1 MATQLSYGSTRNKG
15 AALTDPGRPRA
26 VIAWLLACAFMVFA
40 MAVIGAI
47 TRLTESGLSIME
59 WAPLSGTLPPLSDA
73 EWQRLFAL
81 YKTIPQYQQ
90 INAGMSLA
98 EFKTI
103 FWWEYI
109 HRLWGRSIGLV
120 FALPLAWFWWRG
132 RLPAWLKPHLLTLL
146 GLGALQGVMGWY
158 MVASGFADRVS
169 VSQYR
174 LTLHLG
180 LAIFIYGYMLWLI
193 FRLAWPDAG
202 EESAEGPLHRL
213 RRGLLGLLLLLSVT
227 LVSGAFVAGLNAGL
241 TYNSFPLMDGRL
253 VPSGYGQLSPW
264 ILNSFENIAA
274 VQFNHR
280 LLASL
285 TLLAT
290 LGIYFWALRLPLTAA
305 GQWALSLVALAAVG
319 QFTLGVVTLL
329 AVVPVSLGAAHQAGA
344 LLLLTAVLHALYRL
358 RPKA

>member
-1 MATQLSYGSTRNKG
+1 MATDLSYDRAR
-15 AALTDPGRPRA
+15 AAHGTTAEQGNRPL
-26 VIAWLLACAFMVFA
+26 VGWLLFCAFMVFA

-59 WAPLSGTLPPLSDA
+59 WAPLTGTLPPLSDA

-90 INAGMSLA
+90 LNTGMSLA

-103 FWWEYI
+103 FWWEYV
-109 HRLWGRSIGLV
+109 HRLWGRTIGLV

-132 RLPAWLKPHLLTLL
+132 HLAAWLKPHLLILL

-158 MVASGFADRVS
+158 MVASGFAERVS

-174 LTLHLG
+174 LALHLT
-180 LAIFIYGYMLWLI
+180 LAIFIYGYILWLV
-193 FRLAWPDAG
+193 FRLVWPDAG
-202 EESAEGPLHRL
+202 ENSLRGSLFWL
-213 RRGLLGLLLLLSVT
+213 RRSLLGLVLLLAVT

-253 VPSGYGQLSPW
+253 VPDGYGQLSPW
-264 ILNSFENIAA
+264 ILNLFETIAA

-285 TLLAT
+285 TLVGA
-290 LGIYFWALRLPLTAA
+290 LGLFLWSLHLPLGTPAR
-305 GQWALSLVALAAVG
+305 WAMALLALAAVG

-329 AVVPVSLGAAHQAGA
+329 QMVPVSSARF
-344 LLLLTAVLHALYRL
+344 T
-358 RPKA
+358 RPVPCCC